1 MSGPVRVLL
10 VDDHD
15 LLRAGLSA
23 ILGVAGLE
31 VVGEAAT
38 GPAAVD
44 AARRLGPD
52 VVLMDIEMP
61 GGDGLTATRQIL
73 AECPET
79 RVLMLTT
86 FDLDDYVFQALRA
99 GASGFLLKT
108 TPPPKLVEA
117 VQACAAGETPLAPSV
132 TRRLVDS
139 YVQRAPAPPDGQL
152 PPALRGLTPRELEVL
167 QALARGLS
175 NVEIGAE
182 LYMAEPTVKA
192 HVTRILAKLG
202 LRDRVQAVVL
212 AHETGFIQH
221 DGGSS
226 LPYGR

>member
-1 MSGPVRVLL
+1 MTQPVRVLL
-10 VDDHD
+10 ADDHD

-38 GPAAVD
+38 GPQAVD
-44 AARRLGPD
+44 AARRLRPD

-73 AECPET
+73 TDCPQT
-79 RVLMLTT
+79 RVLLLTM
-86 FDLDDYVFQALRA
+86 FDLGEYVFQALRV

-108 TPPPKLVEA
+108 MPPAKLA
-117 VQACAAGETPLAPSV
+117 FRACAAGEMPLAPSV
-132 TRRLVDS
+132 TRRLVAS
-139 YVQRAPAPPDGQL
+139 FVQRTPAPTDGRP
-152 PPALRGLTPRELEVL
+152 PPALRSLTPRELEVL
-167 QALARGLS
+167 RTLARGLS
-175 NVEIGAE
+175 NLEIGAE

-212 AHETGFIQH
+212 AHETGFIH
-221 DGGSS
+221 DGSG
-226 LPYGR
+226 PGRFGTPH